1 MKRRVGLFLVATI
14 ASGILLVPGA
24 AASTVVVGSPL
35 TASFAPVEMCEPLC
49 MAADALLPEPG
60 ANVASPVDGT
70 IVRWH
75 VLDASGGEF
84 ELRVLRPV
92 AGGGYTAVGSSAFEL
107 PTSEALQ
114 TFTSDLPVQAGDL
127 IGLDNSSTAAKI
139 GGAEN
144 PGARVSVWRPQPA
157 EEATTGT
164 PVKLPLEAAFNA
176 EVETTPILE
185 TTPIVETEPTV
196 EPPPSTAAPPAPS
209 MVGPVTEA
217 HCVVPKLK
225 GKKLKRA
232 RKKLRA
238 SGCRLGKV
246 RKEDGATA
254 RTGKVV
260 RQGARSGTVLAA
272 GSKVKVAL
280 KP

>member
-1 MKRRVGLFLVATI
+1 MKQRAGLFLVATI
-14 ASGILLVPGA
+14 AAGILLVPGA

-35 TASFAPVEMCEPLC
+35 TASFAPVQMCESIC
-49 MAADALLPEPG
+49 TAADTLLPEPG

-84 ELRVLRPV
+84 ELRVLRPA

-107 PTSEALQ
+107 PAGEALQ

-139 GGAEN
+139 GEAEN
-144 PGARVSVWRPQPA
+144 PGSRVSLWRPPLA
-157 EEATTGT
+157 EGATTGT

-176 EVETTPILE
+176 EVETTP
-185 TTPIVETEPTV
+185 TV
-196 EPPPSTAAPPAPS
+196 EPPPSAAPAAPASAAPPTAAPA
-209 MVGPVTEA
+209 TEA
-217 HCVVPKLK
+217 QCVVPKLK

-272 GSKVKVAL
+272 GSKVTVAL